1 MRGIAYWRRGKP
13 ANMSDTDL
21 ILQLVQEARAEAQ
34 ANQRSAAE
42 VMSDVRVGLARL
54 QQSTEA
60 QNQTLAEMKVEARVT
75 GERIREIEVQ
85 LHKIPSI
92 EDQVRGVRERVDTL
106 SSVGDRRHSELDTRI
121 RTMEGDGRETRV
133 YTGALSAVAGALL
146 RYGLPA
152 LLGLAV
158 GIAAMGGGK
167 FG

>member
-21 ILQLVQEARAEAQ
+21 ILQLVQEAHAEAR
-34 ANQRSAAE
+34 ANQRSSAE

-92 EDQVRGVRERVDTL
+92 EDQVRGVSERVNTL
-106 SSVGDRRHSELDTRI
+106 SAVGDRRHGELETRL

-133 YTGALSAVAGALL
+133 YTGALSSLAGSLL